1 MLALALLI
9 ASAPV
14 LQMSEQQLDR
24 AISEAHL
31 VPAIGER
38 VERLSA
44 LFVGVP
50 YRDFPLGEGSGV
62 EPQPRWRVD
71 GVDCQTFVET
81 VLAMANARS
90 LARARAI
97 LDDIRYAG
105 DPPKVGFSTR
115 NHFTE
120 AQWLPSNL
128 GKGYLREETR
138 TIEERAPATS
148 LVLRRAQWEK
158 VPALKRLAPA
168 KVPQGEFPIRYLT
181 LEQVKKRA
189 ASIEPGSV
197 LLVVRQPDPKRVVRV
212 SHMGFVVRKDG
223 ALYVRHA
230 SIGAEHE
237 VIDLELGRFVDNLRE
252 YKKWPVQGVALF
264 MPLDAQARVSHL
276 TAAR

>member
-1 MLALALLI
+1 MLALALLL

-24 AISEAHL
+24 AISDAHL

-38 VERLSA
+38 IERLSA
-44 LFVGVP
+44 LFVDVP
-50 YRDFPLGEGSGV
+50 YRDYPLGEGSGV
-62 EPQPRWRVD
+62 EPQARWRVD

-81 VLAMANARS
+81 VLAMANAKS
-90 LARARAI
+90 LDRARAV

-105 DPPKVGFSTR
+105 DPPKVSFATR

-128 GKGYLREETR
+128 AKGYLREETR
-138 TIEERAPATS
+138 TIEERAPSTS

-158 VPALKRLAPA
+158 VPGLKRLSPA
-168 KVPQGEFPIRYLT
+168 KIPQGEFPIRYLT
-181 LEQVKKRA
+181 LEQARKRG

-197 LLVVRQPDPKRVVRV
+197 LLVVRQQDPKRVVRV
-212 SHMGFVVRKDG
+212 SHMGFVVRKEG
-223 ALYVRHA
+223 RLYVRHA
-230 SIGAEHE
+230 STGDEHK
-237 VIDLELGRFVDNLRE
+237 VIDLELGQFVERLRE

-264 MPLDAQARVSHL
+264 LPLDAQARVKQL
-276 TAAR
+276 TASR